1 MSSHQTMRTTATL
14 DGRTARRLE
23 TRRKVLTAATDLFA
37 ERGYAATTMDEVA
50 DAAGVSKGA
59 LFYNFDSKQ
68 ALFADIL
75 DQATGRL
82 VEVQTEAVQGRSG
95 WAALEHLGR
104 ALIVAVDESPAL
116 IQLLVMEVFRDGRP
130 WTPQLRDIR
139 SRLLAPMTATLLQV
153 REERLDEA
161 PTNPPEVAE
170 AVAMAMFGAL
180 CFAALDRQAF
190 APARTT
196 DDMADVLFTVIAGL
210 RPGSRPTRDR

>member
-95 WAALEHLGR
+95 WVALEHLGR
-104 ALIVAVDESPAL
+104 ALIVAVDDSPAL
-116 IQLLVMEVFRDGRP
+116 IQLLVMEVFRTGRP

>member
-23 TRRKVLTAATDLFA
+23 TRRKVLAAATDLFA

-116 IQLLVMEVFRDGRP
+116 IQLLVMEVFRTGRP
-130 WTPQLRDIR
+130 WTPQLREIR